1 MWFRAE
7 KTGGRQGGAM
17 LRAWGCLFRLG
28 IVLALVLS
36 AYIYLQ
42 RIKIADQL
50 IRRELYNAGVYDLDF
65 TLSELSPFRF
75 EMNDLV
81 WGDKR
86 DPFLYLS
93 SVKVLY
99 SPLRI
104 VKGVLDGVEVGYMR
118 TIVSLDEHNSPQCEA
133 ITRINALLQ
142 QYAPPRNIPR
152 LDAPTQ
158 FKLPPCELKRGRIA
172 IRDHRGIEQGRLALS
187 VRMKDL
193 NAVTSCNLE
202 YTLPGG
208 RILAAKGS
216 ADLNFDKPLPSAIRS
231 NLSGELQLKGL
242 LPKELSLQ
250 PDILR
255 LTGDLKVDNLS
266 GQPAWR
272 LHLENVEDDPP
283 LMLEMK
289 AGSVVSALRMC
300 ADLQGTAVDLSG
312 AAELFLPRPV
322 LDLKDMPDEMTL
334 SNRTDSLTLKIK
346 LPRIKISE
354 LAAADLSGS
363 LVLDGFDCDLAREL
377 EIRELDFVNFF
388 TLSTN
393 GYANGRTDLKWDRF
407 AVRGV
412 EFKPIPPIIVF
423 AESVLNLR
431 CGVTTTKDDLSIKF
445 DAHLPLRTPH
455 AARCAVK
462 IPPVRID
469 NQSCI
474 ISLIDPE
481 LVRDSELS
489 GTVQLDLAYDQR
501 RLGPSLSGKFTLS
514 DGSFI
519 RDKVRV
525 EGVSLDLPLAY
536 ESGIR
541 SRKRPRLAVRTLEV
555 GNIKMTDGES
565 YFSVID
571 DKLSIESAR
580 IGWAGG
586 FLHAYAI
593 HAGFDDGIRILS
605 EFTIYADRVN
615 LGSVFELLMPFEG
628 KMEGVLYGRFPV
640 NLNGDRVELSTGYLY
655 SLPGQNGYLRINDP
669 ADMAMLLRRAGVS
682 KDVDEISRALSDLDL
697 NTIRLDLDP
706 QHAENSSLRLR
717 LTGRSNY
724 AKRPA
729 PVDLNLNLNGPLE
742 ELLNLGLDLQRV
754 KPR

>member
-1 MWFRAE
+1 
-7 KTGGRQGGAM
+7 M

-28 IVLALVLS
+28 IVLVLVLS
-36 AYIYLQ
+36 AYLYLQ

-81 WGDKR
+81 WGDQR

-104 VKGVLDGVEVGYMR
+104 VKGVLDNVEVGYMR
-118 TIVSLDEHNSPQCEA
+118 TSVSLDEHNSPQCEA
-133 ITRINALLQ
+133 VTRIKALLQ
-142 QYAPPRNIPR
+142 QYASSRNDPQ
-152 LDAPTQ
+152 LDALTQ
-158 FKLPPCELKRGRIA
+158 FELPSLELKRGRIA
-172 IRDHRGIEQGRLALS
+172 IRDHRDIEQGRLALS

-193 NAVTSCNLE
+193 NAVVSCNIE

-208 RILAAKGS
+208 RILVAKGS

-242 LPKELSLQ
+242 LPEELSLQ

-255 LTGDLKVDNLS
+255 LTGDLKVNNLS
-266 GQPAWR
+266 GQPEWS
-272 LHLENVEDDPP
+272 LHLENVEDDPRRR
-283 LMLEMK
+283 LEMK
-289 AGSVVSALRMC
+289 AGSVVSAMRMC

-312 AAELFLPRPV
+312 AAELSLPGPV
-322 LDLKDMPDEMTL
+322 LDIKEIPGEMIF
-334 SNRTDSLTLKIK
+334 SNQMDSLKLKIAM
-346 LPRIKISE
+346 PRIKISE
-354 LAAADLSGS
+354 IAAAELSGS
-363 LVLDGFDCDLAREL
+363 LALEGFDCDLARTL

-388 TLSTN
+388 TLATN
-393 GYANGRTDLKWDRF
+393 GYVNGRTDLKWDRF

-412 EFKPIPPIIVF
+412 EFKPMSPMILF
-423 AESVLNLR
+423 AESVLKLR
-431 CGVTTTKDDLSIKF
+431 CGVITTKDDFSITF

-462 IPPVRID
+462 IPPLRID

-474 ISLIDPE
+474 IRLIDPE
-481 LVRDSELS
+481 LVSDSEFS
-489 GTVQLDLAYDQR
+489 GTVQIDLAYDQR
-501 RLGPSLSGKFTLS
+501 RSGSSLSGKFTLS

-536 ESGIR
+536 DSGIR
-541 SRKRPRLAVRTLEV
+541 SRKRPRLAVRTLEI
-555 GNIKMTDGES
+555 GNIIMMDGEA

-571 DKLSIESAR
+571 EKLSIESAR

-593 HAGFDDGIRILS
+593 HAGFDEGVRILS

-628 KMEGVLYGRFPV
+628 RMEGVLYGRFPV

-669 ADMAMLLRRAGVS
+669 SDMAMLLRRAGVS
-682 KDVDEISRALSDLDL
+682 SDVDEIARALSDLDL

-706 QHAENSSLRLR
+706 QDAENSSLRLR

-724 AKRPA
+724 ARRPA
-729 PVDLNLNLNGPLE
+729 PVDLSLNLNGPLE

-754 KPR
+754 KSR